1 MNLEFKNFSVL
12 SKQEQVEILD
22 IRNIEYIREQMTTKE
37 LIKLDNHLEWIK
49 SLSSKNDCYYFAVLL
64 NAEVVGAVYITDIDK
79 HNNTSYWGLYF
90 TNKTNPLVSTF
101 STYYLFEYIFKDL
114 KICTLYLEVQSSNKK
129 ALNFDKSLG
138 FKEYNSNNEYTY
150 MSMTSEKW
158 EDTKSSKLFT
168 ILKHKI
174 DKIDFKIIKGK

>member
-1 MNLEFKNFSVL
+1 MTLEFKKFSIL

-22 IRNIEYIREQMTTKE
+22 IRNVEYIREQMTTKKV
-37 LIKLDNHLEWIK
+37 IKLVDHLEWIK
-49 SLSSKNDCYYFAVLL
+49 GLSLKKDSYYFAVLL
-64 NAEVVGAVYITDIDK
+64 NSEIVGAVYITDIDK

-114 KICTLYLEVQSSNKK
+114 KICTLYLEVKNSNKK

-138 FKEYNSNNEYTY
+138 FKEYNSNNTHIY
-150 MSMTSEKW
+150 MSMPSDKW
-158 EDTKSSKLFT
+158 EDTKNSKLFT
-168 ILKHKI
+168 ILKHKMN
-174 DKIDFKIIKGK
+174 KINFKIIKGK